1 MVVLFI
7 LFLSLLWHP
16 VSMIVFFLVF
26 VAWFFLYFDRPN
38 PVVVFGRVLD
48 DRVVLGLLGI
58 VTVIALVFTNVGLNV
73 LVALIVGVV
82 FVGLHAAFRGTED
95 LFLDEESAVEGGSV
109 SVAEGEIPLVAA
121 KGEEIPRYKQLD
133 STNRLL
139 ILKALCELRAH
150 QDDTVSYINDALKEG
165 NQISSFHKDK
175 IGGDGNGTSYWYD
188 GNKTIGYRL
197 YRELNIYPSKRNSKG
212 KGCLT
217 PPAISSQW
225 ETLATNL
232 DEFRKVVDELSG
244 SKVVAEV
251 DVSKTIETDAIPVL
265 EKLQKILLNS
275 PIQAGAFSFATDMN
289 KCQPRLS
296 SAASCVKKLHDLATS
311 SNQLAEARNVRSLTS
326 KVKDLEANLG
336 PLEVHIM
343 NKDSEENVEISNLTN
358 ALDEAHIKNKDS
370 QETMETSNLANAS
383 SEVQS

>member
-1 MVVLFI
+1 MPLDSSAVTVS
-7 LFLSLLWHP
+7 LSLH
-16 VSMIVFFLVF
+16 
-26 VAWFFLYFDRPN
+26 RN
-38 PVVVFGRVLD
+38 
-48 DRVVLGLLGI
+48 
-58 VTVIALVFTNVGLNV
+58 
-73 LVALIVGVV
+73 
-82 FVGLHAAFRGTED
+82 
-95 LFLDEESAVEGGSV
+95 SV
-109 SVAEGEIPLVAA
+109 SLCRSLARSFR
-121 KGEEIPRYKQLD
+121 EEIPRYKQLD

-217 PPAISSQW
+217 PLAISSQW

>member
-1 MVVLFI
+1 MLLFI
-7 LFLSLLWHP
+7 W
-16 VSMIVFFLVF
+16 VFEMRRYL
-26 VAWFFLYFDRPN
+26 
-38 PVVVFGRVLD
+38 
-48 DRVVLGLLGI
+48 
-58 VTVIALVFTNVGLNV
+58 
-73 LVALIVGVV
+73 
-82 FVGLHAAFRGTED
+82 
-95 LFLDEESAVEGGSV
+95 
-109 SVAEGEIPLVAA
+109 VAEGEIPLVAA

-165 NQISSFHKDK
+165 HQISSFYKDK

-232 DEFRKVVDELSG
+232 DEFRKVVDELSS

-251 DVSKTIETDAIPVL
+251 DVSKTIEIDAIPVL
-265 EKLQKILLNS
+265 EKLQK
-275 PIQAGAFSFATDMN
+275 N

-296 SAASCVKKLHDLATS
+296 SAASCVKKLHDLAS
-311 SNQLAEARNVRSLTS
+311 SILQSLAEARNVRSLTS

-343 NKDSEENVEISNLTN
+343 NKDSEENV
-358 ALDEAHIKNKDS
+358 K
-370 QETMETSNLANAS
+370 M
-383 SEVQS
+383 

>member
-1 MVVLFI
+1 MGERL
-7 LFLSLLWHP
+7 
-16 VSMIVFFLVF
+16 
-26 VAWFFLYFDRPN
+26 
-38 PVVVFGRVLD
+38 
-48 DRVVLGLLGI
+48 
-58 VTVIALVFTNVGLNV
+58 
-73 LVALIVGVV
+73 
-82 FVGLHAAFRGTED
+82 EK
-95 LFLDEESAVEGGSV
+95 
-109 SVAEGEIPLVAA
+109 VAEGEIPLVAA

-265 EKLQKILLNS
+265 EKLQKNKDRALKQKQRQEMLLNYFTK
-275 PIQAGAFSFATDMN
+275 PLAAGIT
-289 KCQPRLS
+289 R
-296 SAASCVKKLHDLATS
+296 SCRTRRPVSYTFGTL
-311 SNQLAEARNVRSLTS
+311 
-326 KVKDLEANLG
+326 
-336 PLEVHIM
+336 
-343 NKDSEENVEISNLTN
+343 
-358 ALDEAHIKNKDS
+358 
-370 QETMETSNLANAS
+370 
-383 SEVQS
+383 